1 MYEPNLSL
9 PNSIL
14 FFTTTREIPSINM
27 ENFSINSTILVI
39 FFLAIKALMVSAGPV
54 EIAVGPSYDWKHEFP
69 PVSPPTSH
77 YLNDCTKKVLEGC
90 SLPYYRYLM
99 FGNNGLPS
107 TPCCQEILTM
117 GLPCHTQLTNFT
129 LELRSL
135 KPYKTQIVSRS
146 EQIWK
151 FCVLIAPASSL

>member
-1 MYEPNLSL
+1 
-9 PNSIL
+9 
-14 FFTTTREIPSINM
+14 
-27 ENFSINSTILVI
+27 
-39 FFLAIKALMVSAGPV
+39 MVSAGPA

-77 YLNDCTKKVLEGC
+77 YLNDCAKKVSEGC

-107 TPCCQEILTM
+107 TLCCQEILTM
-117 GLPCHTQLTNFT
+117 GLPCHTQLRNFT
-129 LELRSL
+129 IELRSL
-135 KPYKTQIVSRS
+135 QPYKTQIVSRS